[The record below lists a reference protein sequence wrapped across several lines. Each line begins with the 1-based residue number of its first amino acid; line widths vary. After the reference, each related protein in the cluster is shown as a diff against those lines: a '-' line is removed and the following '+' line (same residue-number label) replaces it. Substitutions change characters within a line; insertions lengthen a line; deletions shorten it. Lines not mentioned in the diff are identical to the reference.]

1 MNVEYTILTTGDG
14 SYNGLN
20 NNNNRENP
28 FNKEQNRKKEK

>member
-20 NNNNRENP
+20 NNRENP
-28 FNKEQNRKKEK
+28 FNKEQNRKEEK